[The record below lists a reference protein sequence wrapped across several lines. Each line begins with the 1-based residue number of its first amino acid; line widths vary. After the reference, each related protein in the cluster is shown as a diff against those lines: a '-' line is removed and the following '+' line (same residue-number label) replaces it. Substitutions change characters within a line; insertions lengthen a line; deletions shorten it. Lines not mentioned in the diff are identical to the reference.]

1 MPALI
6 RWYYSSCIWQMPS
19 SEPAVYLTFDDGPH
33 PEITPWVLEQLRKWN
48 VRATFFCIGSRVQQ
62 YPEIMAQILQ
72 EGHTVGNHTHT
83 HLNGWKTS
91 DDVYMKNIQQA
102 REWIP
107 SGLFRPP
114 YGRIRRS
121 QIKELIHSS
130 GDRVVMWSLLSGDFD
145 RSISGEQ
152 CMRNVLTTIRSGDIV
167 VFHDS
172 EKAWERLEYCL
183 PRILAHIKDKKWE
196 GKRLE
201 YKYL

>member
-6 RWYYSSCIWQMPS
+6 RWLYRSCVWQMPS
-19 SEPAVYLTFDDGPH
+19 AEPAVYLTFDDGPH

-48 VRATFFCIGSRVQQ
+48 VRATFFCIGARVVQ

-83 HLNGWKTS
+83 HLNGWKAT
-91 DDVYMKNIQQA
+91 DKVYLQDIEQA
-102 REWIP
+102 REFIP

-114 YGRIRRS
+114 YGRIRQS
-121 QIKELIHSS
+121 QIKELVHSF

-145 RSISGEQ
+145 RSLSGEQ

-183 PRILAHIKDKKWE
+183 PRILAYIKEQNWE

>member
-1 MPALI
+1 
-6 RWYYSSCIWQMPS
+6 MPS

-48 VRATFFCIGSRVQQ
+48 VRATFFCIGARVVQ

-72 EGHTVGNHTHT
+72 EGHTVGNHTYT
-83 HLNGWKTS
+83 HLNGWKAT
-91 DDVYMKNIQQA
+91 DKAYLQNIEQA
-102 REWIP
+102 REFIP

-114 YGRIRRS
+114 YGRIRQS
-121 QIKELIHSS
+121 QIKELVHSF

-145 RSISGEQ
+145 RSLSGEQ

-183 PRILAHIKDKKWE
+183 PKILAHIKDKNWE
-196 GKRLE
+196 GKRLD

>member
-6 RWYYSSCIWQMPS
+6 RWLYRSCVWQMPS
-19 SEPAVYLTFDDGPH
+19 AEPAVYLTFDDGPH
-33 PEITPWVLEQLRKWN
+33 PVITPWVLAQLRKWN
-48 VRATFFCIGSRVQQ
+48 VKATFFCIGSRVQQ

-83 HLNGWKTS
+83 HLNGWKAT
-91 DDVYMKNIQQA
+91 DEAYLQNTQQA

-114 YGRIRRS
+114 HGRIRRS
-121 QIKELIHSS
+121 QVKELIQSS

-145 RSISGEQ
+145 RSLSGEQ

-183 PRILAHIKDKKWE
+183 PNSLAYRKNKNWE

-201 YKYL
+201 YK